1 MPSFT
6 AKCLGTEAR
15 PTHYSPVSYASSVLQ
30 PGERIKAVGRL
41 HWIVFVRGFLLAL
54 IGAALLLYGYKTQA
68 AGRGDVASVLV
79 IVGALFLLVGVAL
92 WLNAWFHRWI
102 TEISVTTHRV
112 IYKTGFI
119 RRHTVEMNMDKVE
132 TVDVDQ
138 SLLGRLLGFGTI
150 RVRGTG
156 QSIESL
162 RRLSHPIELRNAIT
176 AG

>member
-1 MPSFT
+1 M
-6 AKCLGTEAR
+6 
-15 PTHYSPVSYASSVLQ
+15 SYASSVLQ
-30 PGERIKAVGRL
+30 PGETIKAVGRL
-41 HWIVFVRGFLLAL
+41 HWIVFVRGFLLLAV
-54 IGAALLLYGYKTQA
+54 GVALLYYGYRTQLDA
-68 AGRGDVASVLV
+68 RGDVASVLV
-79 IVGALFLLVGVAL
+79 LVGGLVLLVGLAL
-92 WLNAWFHRWI
+92 WLSAWFHRWI

-112 IYKTGFI
+112 IYKTGFV

-162 RRLSHPIELRNAIT
+162 RRISHPIQLRNAIT

>member
-1 MPSFT
+1 M
-6 AKCLGTEAR
+6 
-15 PTHYSPVSYASSVLQ
+15 SYANSVLQ
-30 PGERIKAVGRL
+30 AGEAIKAVGKL
-41 HWIVFVRGFLLAL
+41 HWIVFVRGLVFGF
-54 IGAALLLYGYKTQA
+54 IGLVLMVYGYDTQTEA
-68 AGRGDVASVLV
+68 RRDLASILV
-79 IVGALFLLVGVAL
+79 IVGGLCLLVGAL
-92 WLNAWFHRWI
+92 LILSAWFHRWI

-138 SLLGRLLGFGTI
+138 SILGRLLGFGTI

-162 RRLSHPIELRNAIT
+162 REIAHPIELRNAIT

>member
-1 MPSFT
+1 M
-6 AKCLGTEAR
+6 
-15 PTHYSPVSYASSVLQ
+15 SYASSVLQ
-30 PGERIKAVGRL
+30 TGETIKAVGRL
-41 HWIVFVRGFLLAL
+41 HWIVFVRGLVLAAIGLLF
-54 IGAALLLYGYKTQA
+54 LLYGYRTQRNA
-68 AGRGDVASVLV
+68 REDLASVLV
-79 IVGALFLLVGVAL
+79 IVGSLFLLVGAL
-92 WLNAWFHRWI
+92 LLISAWFHRWI

-138 SLLGRLLGFGTI
+138 SLLGRILGYGTI

-162 RRLSHPIELRNAIT
+162 RLISHPIQLRNAIT

>member
-1 MPSFT
+1 M
-6 AKCLGTEAR
+6 
-15 PTHYSPVSYASSVLQ
+15 SYAHSVLQ
-30 PGERIKAVGRL
+30 SGETIKAVGKL
-41 HWIVFVRGFLLAL
+41 HWIVFVRGLLFAIVGL
-54 IGAALLLYGYKTQA
+54 AFLLYGYNAQA
-68 AGRGDVASVLV
+68 VGRRDMASVLV
-79 IVGALFLLVGVAL
+79 IVGALLALIGGALLA
-92 WLNAWFHRWI
+92 NAWFHRWI

-138 SLLGRLLGFGTI
+138 SILGRLLGFGTI

-156 QSIESL
+156 QGIESL
-162 RRLSHPIELRNAIT
+162 RGISDPIGLRNAIT

>member
-1 MPSFT
+1 M
-6 AKCLGTEAR
+6 
-15 PTHYSPVSYASSVLQ
+15 SYANSVLQ
-30 PGERIKAVGRL
+30 TGETIKAVGRL
-41 HWIVFVRGFLLAL
+41 HWIVFVRGLLLMA
-54 IGAALLLYGYKTQA
+54 IGAALLLYGYRTQSDT
-68 AGRGDVASVLV
+68 RRDLASILV
-79 IVGALFLLVGVAL
+79 IVGGLFLLVGLAL

-162 RRLSHPIELRNAIT
+162 RRIAHPIELRNAIT

>member
-1 MPSFT
+1 
-6 AKCLGTEAR
+6 
-15 PTHYSPVSYASSVLQ
+15 VSYASSVLQ
-30 PGERIKAVGRL
+30 TGETIKAVGRL
-41 HWIVFVRGFLLAL
+41 HWIVFVRGFVLMA
-54 IGAALLLYGYKTQA
+54 IGAALLLYGYDTQRTA
-68 AGRGDVASVLV
+68 RGDLASALV
-79 IVGALFLLVGVAL
+79 VVGCVFALVGAAL

-138 SLLGRLLGFGTI
+138 SLLGRMLGFGTI

-162 RRLSHPIELRNAIT
+162 RRIAHPIELRNAIT

>member
-1 MPSFT
+1 
-6 AKCLGTEAR
+6 
-15 PTHYSPVSYASSVLQ
+15 VSYARSVLQ
-30 PGERIKAVGRL
+30 TGETIKAVGRL
-41 HWIVFVRGFLLAL
+41 HWIVFVRGLVLGAIGLAFLW
-54 IGAALLLYGYKTQA
+54 YGYDTQRDA
-68 AGRGDVASVLV
+68 RADVASVLV
-79 IVGALFLLVGVAL
+79 IVGALFLLVGAAL
-92 WLNAWFHRWI
+92 LVNAWFHRWI

-138 SLLGRLLGFGTI
+138 SILGRMLGFGTI

-162 RRLSHPIELRNAIT
+162 RRIAHPIELRNAIT

>member
-1 MPSFT
+1 
-6 AKCLGTEAR
+6 
-15 PTHYSPVSYASSVLQ
+15 VLQ
-30 PGERIKAVGRL
+30 TGETIKAVGKL
-41 HWIVFVRGFLLAL
+41 HWIVFVRGFVLSL
-54 IGAALLLYGYKTQA
+54 IGLVLMIYGRDTQA
-68 AGRGDVASVLV
+68 VARHDFASVLV
-79 IVGALFLLVGVAL
+79 IVGDLLLFVGVL
-92 WLNAWFHRWI
+92 MLISGWFRRWI

-138 SLLGRLLGFGTI
+138 SILGRLLGFGTI

-162 RRLSHPIELRNAIT
+162 RQISHPIELRNAIT

>member
-1 MPSFT
+1 
-6 AKCLGTEAR
+6 
-15 PTHYSPVSYASSVLQ
+15 VSYANSVLQ
-30 PGERIKAVGRL
+30 TGETIKAVGRL
-41 HWIVFVRGFLLAL
+41 HWIVFARGVLLMAT
-54 IGAALLLYGYKTQA
+54 GAVLLLYGYDTQRA
-68 AGRGDVASVLV
+68 ARADLASVLV
-79 IVGALFLLVGVAL
+79 IVGALFLLVGLAL

-162 RRLSHPIELRNAIT
+162 RNIAHPIQLRSAIT

>member
-1 MPSFT
+1 M
-6 AKCLGTEAR
+6 
-15 PTHYSPVSYASSVLQ
+15 SYATSVLQ
-30 PGERIKAVGRL
+30 NGETIKAIGRL
-41 HWIVFVRGFLLAL
+41 HWIVFVRGVLLMAV
-54 IGAALLLYGYKTQA
+54 GAALLLYGYDTQQA
-68 AGRGDVASVLV
+68 SRGDLASVLV
-79 IVGALFLLVGVAL
+79 LVGALFLLVGAVL
-92 WLNAWFHRWI
+92 WLNAWFHQWI
-102 TEISVTTHRV
+102 TEIAVTTHRV

-162 RRLSHPIELRNAIT
+162 RRIAHPIELRNAIT

>member
-6 AKCLGTEAR
+6 AKSLGTEAR

-30 PGERIKAVGRL
+30 PGETIKAVGRL

-79 IVGALFLLVGVAL
+79 IVGTLFLLVGAVL

-132 TVDVDQ
+132 MVDVDQ
-138 SLLGRLLGFGTI
+138 SLMGRLLGFGTI
-150 RVRGTG
+150 WVRGTG

-162 RRLSHPIELRNAIT
+162 RRISHPLQLRNAIT

>member
-1 MPSFT
+1 M
-6 AKCLGTEAR
+6 
-15 PTHYSPVSYASSVLQ
+15 SYASSVLQ
-30 PGERIKAVGRL
+30 TGETIKAVGRL
-41 HWIVFVRGFLLAL
+41 HWVVFVRGFLLMAV
-54 IGAALLLYGYKTQA
+54 GAVLLLYGYDTQRA
-68 AGRGDVASVLV
+68 TRGDIASVLV
-79 IVGALFLLVGVAL
+79 IAGGLFALVGLAL

-138 SLLGRLLGFGTI
+138 SLLGRVLGFGTI

-162 RRLSHPIELRNAIT
+162 RRIAHPIQLRNAIT

>member
-1 MPSFT
+1 M
-6 AKCLGTEAR
+6 L
-15 PTHYSPVSYASSVLQ
+15 YSPVSYASSVLQ
-30 PGERIKAVGRL
+30 PGETIKAVGKL

-54 IGAALLLYGYKTQA
+54 IGAVVLYYGYGMQSD
-68 AGRGDVASVLV
+68 GRREVGSVLA
-79 IVGALFLLVGVAL
+79 IVGGVLLLVGIVL
-92 WLNAWFHRWI
+92 WLNAWFHQWI

-112 IYKTGFI
+112 IYKSGFI
-119 RRHTVEMNMDKVE
+119 QRHTVEMNMDKVE

-162 RRLSHPIELRNAIT
+162 RQISHPIELRNAIT

>member
-1 MPSFT
+1 M
-6 AKCLGTEAR
+6 
-15 PTHYSPVSYASSVLQ
+15 SYANSVLQ
-30 PGERIKAVGRL
+30 AGEAIKAVGKL
-41 HWIVFVRGFLLAL
+41 HWIVFVRGLAFGFVGL
-54 IGAALLLYGYKTQA
+54 MLLLYGYDTQTDS
-68 AGRGDVASVLV
+68 RRDLASILV
-79 IVGALFLLVGVAL
+79 IVGALCLLISAVL
-92 WLNAWFHRWI
+92 ILSAWFHRWI

-138 SLLGRLLGFGTI
+138 SILGRLLGFGTI

-162 RRLSHPIELRNAIT
+162 RGIAHPIELRNAIT

>member
-1 MPSFT
+1 
-6 AKCLGTEAR
+6 
-15 PTHYSPVSYASSVLQ
+15 
-30 PGERIKAVGRL
+30 VGKL
-41 HWIVFVRGFLLAL
+41 HWIVFVRGLAFGFVGL
-54 IGAALLLYGYKTQA
+54 MLLLYGYDTQTDS
-68 AGRGDVASVLV
+68 RRDLASILV
-79 IVGALFLLVGVAL
+79 IVGALCLLIGAVL
-92 WLNAWFHRWI
+92 ILSAWFHRWI

-138 SLLGRLLGFGTI
+138 SILGRLLGFGTI

-162 RRLSHPIELRNAIT
+162 RGIAHPIELRNAIT

>member
-1 MPSFT
+1 V
-6 AKCLGTEAR
+6 A
-15 PTHYSPVSYASSVLQ
+15 YATSVLQ
-30 PGERIKAVGRL
+30 TGETIKAVGKL
-41 HWIVFVRGFLLAL
+41 HWIVFLRGAL
-54 IGAALLLYGYKTQA
+54 VMAIGVLLLLYGYDTQRA
-68 AGRGDVASVLV
+68 ARGDLASVL
-79 IVGALFLLVGVAL
+79 ILVGALFLLVGAVW
-92 WLNAWFHRWI
+92 WLSAWFHRWI
-102 TEISVTTHRV
+102 TEIAVTTHRV

-138 SLLGRLLGFGTI
+138 SLLGRMLGFGTI

-162 RRLSHPIELRNAIT
+162 RRIAHPIELRNAIT

>member
-1 MPSFT
+1 M
-6 AKCLGTEAR
+6 
-15 PTHYSPVSYASSVLQ
+15 SYANSVLQ
-30 PGERIKAVGRL
+30 AGEAVKAVGKL
-41 HWIVFVRGFLLAL
+41 HWIVFVRGLVFGFVGLV
-54 IGAALLLYGYKTQA
+54 LLLYGYDTQTDS
-68 AGRGDVASVLV
+68 RRDLASILV
-79 IVGALFLLVGVAL
+79 IVGALCLLIGVVL
-92 WLNAWFHRWI
+92 ISSAWFHRWI

-138 SLLGRLLGFGTI
+138 SILGRLLGFGTI

-162 RRLSHPIELRNAIT
+162 RGIAHPIELRNAIT